1 MFRVKI
7 YIFKVHEIE
16 KSNTYVYVML
26 AQWAERGDL
35 RGDR

>member
-16 KSNTYVYVML
+16 KSNTFVEHNV
-26 AQWAERGDL
+26 DPF
-35 RGDR
+35 DRKG